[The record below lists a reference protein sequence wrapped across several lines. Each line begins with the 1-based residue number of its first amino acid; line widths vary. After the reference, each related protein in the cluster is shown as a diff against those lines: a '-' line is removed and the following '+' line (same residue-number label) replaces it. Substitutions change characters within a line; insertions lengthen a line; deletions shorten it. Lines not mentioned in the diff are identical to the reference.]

1 MEETIIL
8 FLTAHNMTVAELADR
23 YKVDHEELL
32 NALSGRNKNMKHVIR
47 RIATDIEGGRLAHDG
62 NTKSN
67 YYHH

>member
-32 NALSGRNKNMKHVIR
+32 NALSGRNKSMKHVIR
-47 RIATDIEGGRLAHDG
+47 RIAMDIKGGRL
-62 NTKSN
+62 K
-67 YYHH
+67 

>member
-32 NALSGRNKNMKHVIR
+32 NALSGRNKNMKPAIH
-47 RIATDIEGGRLAHDG
+47 RIVGDIKGGKL
-62 NTKSN
+62 K
-67 YYHH
+67 